1 MNIHVIIFFYLLLDL
16 VWITSNY
23 KMYNNAVVKIQRTNI
38 KSRVVPAILAYVLLL
53 LNIYYILIPYTKQLR
68 SRITRIAIFALSGLV
83 IYGVYNATTYAI
95 ISNYPLHVA
104 VIDSLWGMVS
114 HTALALAIEY
124 MLSER

>member
-53 LNIYYILIPYTKQLR
+53 LNIYYILIPYTKRLR

-95 ISNYPLHVA
+95 IINYPLHVA

-124 MLSER
+124 MVSER